1 MKKKVQMTK
10 KSHMSVDYHETQAK
24 IKTTVL
30 VNQKPVVR
38 VTLNKSTG
46 ETLIKVLS
54 GDRVLE
60 TYVVD
65 ENRQKSPFA

>member
-1 MKKKVQMTK
+1 
-10 KSHMSVDYHETQAK
+10 MSVDYHETQAK

-65 ENRQKSPFA
+65 ENRQKSSFA